1 MKCYDRGVTATT
13 IAQRDLRNRSGDI
26 LRRAR
31 AGETFVVTTRG
42 EPMAILCPPA
52 TPARPA
58 SRVASRPARRSG
70 GWAALPLAVR
80 EGSSQEILDEL
91 RAERW

>member
-1 MKCYDRGVTATT
+1 MTATTT

-26 LRRAR
+26 LRRVR

-42 EPMAILCPPA
+42 EPMAVLGPPSA
-52 TPARPA
+52 PARPA
-58 SRVASRPARRSG
+58 SSRMASRPARRRG

-80 EGSSQEILDEL
+80 EGSSQDILDEL
-91 RAERW
+91 RADRL